1 MVPLKLELTNFLSY
15 RDTAVLELDGIHLA
29 CISGA
34 NGAGKSSILDA
45 VTWTLFGQSR
55 SRSDDDLVNRL
66 AALEDKAA
74 EVRLT
79 FALEGCIYRVARR
92 KKPRSATTLEFQIA
106 TDSAALTNP
115 LTYQPTNSSTR
126 QWKTLSEGK
135 LRETQAAIESLLR
148 MNYDTFI
155 NASFLLQGKAD
166 EFTTKTPNRRKEILA
181 DLLGVTLWDRYKEA
195 AAARR
200 KEEEG
205 RLLLLDGQLGDIDRE
220 LAEES
225 ERQTALA
232 EAREALDLVAG
243 RLADKQA
250 LLDQLRRTEAAVQQ
264 QQQMVKNLA
273 DNLAR
278 TRQRLVAYQQTRQQR
293 QRQRDEHQSILAE
306 AEGIMADFSA
316 WQQADATVQLWQ
328 TKANEYNRLQQA
340 KRPHELAV
348 TQARSRL
355 EQQQQELE
363 AQARRVEAARRER
376 ETVTQTLRQSQQRLQ
391 EMAAALAAL
400 ARQEQ
405 AWQDARAELQRLE
418 GERQLQLKELD
429 QLQAQARRL
438 QAMHGEQTAVR
449 ENGHEAQTL
458 LDKVTAE
465 IAALNEQHQR
475 HASARAEMDNLESEQ
490 PRLRQQMAK
499 IKDRLDRLAAETGS
513 DCPLCGQALS
523 EAHRQAVLAEL
534 QAEGGE
540 LGERFRLNK
549 QRIEALSAEVGQLE
563 QTLQQSP
570 RLERDR
576 QTQQQRL
583 AQAQARL
590 AEIEQALA
598 EWEGSGQARLHEL
611 EKALADESHIKAQRQ
626 AVEEVAAAAR
636 EKTKLDQEQRE
647 QQRLVAAAEARLAEV
662 NRTIGEWEQAEP
674 AAPAS
679 SELAPGLPKGE
690 ATLAA
695 VKKRLEMGDY
705 AAEAQAALRDLEAE
719 AAEVG
724 YDAAAHGEAR
734 QTLAALAEA
743 PARQQA
749 LKQAEAAVKPLEDAL
764 ADLDRQIAE
773 QEQSVTELDHQ
784 HQAAVAVLQQLVA
797 GGGDRRAVE
806 DEVFRLREEE
816 VLANRRVGAALQRLA
831 VLDDLRARCRQLAAD
846 RAELTQRIQRL
857 KLLEKACGRDG
868 VQALLIEQALPD
880 IEERANELLERL
892 TGGDMRVTFET
903 QRQLKSRD
911 GLAETLDIHI
921 VDSAGERP
929 YDNYSGG
936 EQFRVNFAIRLALSQ
951 VLARRAG
958 ARLQTLVIDEGFGS
972 QDPNGRQRLVEAIN
986 TIQDD
991 FVRILVITHIDELR
1005 DAFPTRV
1012 EVEKNAA
1019 GSTITL
1025 V

>member
-55 SRSDDDLVNRL
+55 SRSDDDLINRL

-79 FALEGCIYRVARR
+79 FALEGSIYRVTRR
-92 KKPRSATTLEFQIA
+92 KKPRSVATLEFQIA
-106 TDSAALTNP
+106 TEPTNP
-115 LTYQPTNSSTR
+115 PSLRGLRADSGQASRQAPFIH
-126 QWKTLSEGK
+126 QWKSLSEGK

-205 RLLLLDGQLGDIDRE
+205 RLLLLDGQLADIDRE

-225 ERQTALA
+225 DREAALA
-232 EAREALDLVAG
+232 EAREALELVAG

-250 LLDQLRRTEAAVQQ
+250 LLDQLRRAEAAVQQ

-278 TRQRLVAYQQTRQQR
+278 SRQHLATSQQRRQQR
-293 QRQRDEHQSILAE
+293 QRERDEHQSILVQV
-306 AEGIMADFSA
+306 EGIMADFAA
-316 WQQADATVQLWQ
+316 WQQADAAVRLWQ
-328 TKANEYNRLQQA
+328 SKANEYNRLQQA

-363 AQARRVEAARRER
+363 AQAARVAAARSER
-376 ETVTQTLRQSQQRLQ
+376 ESVSQSLHQGQQRLQ
-391 EMAAALAAL
+391 EMAAALADL

-405 AWQDARAELQRLE
+405 AWQDARAELQRME
-418 GERQLQLKELD
+418 GERQLQLKELN
-429 QLQAQARRL
+429 QLQAQAQRL
-438 QAMHGEQTAVR
+438 QRMREEQTTVR
-449 ENGHEAQTL
+449 ENAQQAQSL

-465 IAALNEQHQR
+465 IAALNERHQR
-475 HASARAEMDNLESEQ
+475 HAAARAEIDNLESEQ

-499 IKDRLDRLAAETGS
+499 IKDRLDRLAAETGG

-534 QAEGGE
+534 QSEGSE
-540 LGERFRLNK
+540 LGEHFRLNK
-549 QRIEALSAEVGQLE
+549 QRIEDLSAEVGQLE
-563 QTLQQSP
+563 QILQQSP
-570 RLERDR
+570 RLDRDR

-598 EWEGSGQARLHEL
+598 EWEGGDQAHLHQL
-611 EKALADESHIKAQRQ
+611 EKALADESPIKAQRQ
-626 AVEEVAAAAR
+626 VVEELTAAAR
-636 EKTKLDQEQRE
+636 EKTKLDQDQRE
-647 QQRLVAAAEARLAEV
+647 QQRRVASAEARLAEI
-662 NRTIGEWEQAEP
+662 NRTIGEWEEAEP
-674 AAPAS
+674 AAS
-679 SELAPGLPKGE
+679 MPKGE
-690 ATLAA
+690 AALAA
-695 VKKRLEMGDY
+695 VKKRLESGDY

-719 AAEVG
+719 VVQVG

-734 QTLAALAEA
+734 QTLAALAGA
-743 PARQQA
+743 PARHQA
-749 LKQAEAAVKPLEDAL
+749 LKEAEAAVKPLEDAL

-773 QEQSVTELDHQ
+773 QEQSVAELTQQ
-784 HQAAVAVLQQLVA
+784 HQAAAADLQQLVA

-816 VLANRRVGAALQRLA
+816 VLANRHVGAAQQRLA
-831 VLDDLRARCRQLAAD
+831 VLDDLRARCRQLAVERTGLAG
-846 RAELTQRIQRL
+846 RIQRL

-911 GLAETLDIHI
+911 ALAETLDIHI

-936 EQFRVNFAIRLALSQ
+936 EQFRINFAIRLALSQ

-972 QDPNGRQRLVEAIN
+972 QDPNGRQRLIEAIN